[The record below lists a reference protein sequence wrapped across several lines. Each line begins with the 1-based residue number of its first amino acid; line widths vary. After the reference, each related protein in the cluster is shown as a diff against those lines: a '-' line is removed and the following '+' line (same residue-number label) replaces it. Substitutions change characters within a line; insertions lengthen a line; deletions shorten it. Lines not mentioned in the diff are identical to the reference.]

1 MRLEL
6 FDLIDDSVKLLE
18 LNNPSYQYVEGAI
31 KGCFEHLLEDYMDYV
46 VGFSSRIKSIGS
58 LKEKMIRCV

>member
-46 VGFSSRIKSIGS
+46 VRLRFPGRRICP
-58 LKEKMIRCV
+58 RTVFY

>member
-31 KGCFEHLLEDYMDYV
+31 WIM
-46 VGFSSRIKSIGS
+46 SSASARG
-58 LKEKMIRCV
+58 

>member
-18 LNNPSYQYVEGAI
+18 LNNPSYQYLEGAI
-31 KGCFEHLLEDYMDYV
+31 KGCF
-46 VGFSSRIKSIGS
+46 
-58 LKEKMIRCV
+58 